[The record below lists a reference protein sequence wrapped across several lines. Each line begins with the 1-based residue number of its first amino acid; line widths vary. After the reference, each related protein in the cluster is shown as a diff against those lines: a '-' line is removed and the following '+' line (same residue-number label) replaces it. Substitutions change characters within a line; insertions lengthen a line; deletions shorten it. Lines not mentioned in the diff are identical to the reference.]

1 MRTKTLLWWFP
12 AAIVAIVAV
21 VEGGMHMGARAA
33 KKQAAHG
40 AATASCRA
48 RELAVDLDGDGRTE
62 VVKLVRVGNDAWA
75 DVWSGSALKSSTR
88 VGDWR
93 EDAALEAIDVNGDGK
108 IDLVRRWSEGPDQ
121 HAQVWLS
128 DGAAFDEGW
137 SGVTA
142 KTCLAQR

>member
-1 MRTKTLLWWFP
+1 MKTKTLLWWFP

-33 KKQAAHG
+33 KKHG
-40 AATASCRA
+40 ATSAATASCRTG
-48 RELAVDLDGDGRTE
+48 ELAVDLDGDGRTE
-62 VVKLVRVGNDAWA
+62 MVKLVRVGNEAWA
-75 DVWSGSALKSSTR
+75 DVWSDSALKSSTKL
-88 VGDWR
+88 GGWR
-93 EDAALEAIDVNGDGK
+93 EDAVVEALDVNGDGK
-108 IDLVRRWSEGPDQ
+108 IDLVRRWSQGPEQ

-142 KTCLAQR
+142 NTCLAQR